1 MLRMFTG
8 HGAPVPGTLHP
19 GTDTAETAGVGGP
32 CHAVRMMTS
41 TTDGQ
46 RPALISKGRAAE
58 LLDCSTR
65 TIDRYLDRGLLVAHR
80 DPGSGRVGIELPGV
94 QALAA
99 RRLVI
104 SA

>member
-1 MLRMFTG
+1 MLTG

-19 GTDTAETAGVGGP
+19 DTDTAETAGVGGP
-32 CHAVRMMTS
+32 CHAVHMTTF

-46 RPALISKGRAAE
+46 RPALISLAGTARR
-58 LLDCSTR
+58 LDCSLR
-65 TIDRYLDRGLLVAHR
+65 TVYRYIDRGLLVAHR
-80 DPGSGRVGIELPGV
+80 DPGSGRVGVELPGV
-94 QALAA
+94 QVLAA

>member
-1 MLRMFTG
+1 MLTG
-8 HGAPVPGTLHP
+8 HGAPVPGTLHAP
-19 GTDTAETAGVGGP
+19 TDPAETAGVGGR
-32 CHAVRMMTS
+32 CHTARMMTS

-65 TIDRYLDRGLLVAHR
+65 TIDRYIERALLRAHR

-94 QALAA
+94 AALAA
-99 RRLVI
+99 QRLVI